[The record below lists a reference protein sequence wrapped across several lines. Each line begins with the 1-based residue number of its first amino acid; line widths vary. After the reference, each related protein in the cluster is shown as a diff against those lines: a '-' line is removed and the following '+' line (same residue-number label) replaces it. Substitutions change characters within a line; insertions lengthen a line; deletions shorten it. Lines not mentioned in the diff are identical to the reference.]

1 MLVLKRG
8 YQFWYTLL
16 ALHRVG
22 AIAIPATHLLT
33 AKDYVYR
40 ANAATVKMMIITGD
54 GDPTD
59 HVNEAMPEC
68 TTRGDLL
75 RDQAQGRGRE
85 MARLRRAGR
94 AGEPRSSRAP
104 RAKRR
109 TSPPTPC

>member
-40 ANAATVKMMIITGD
+40 ANAATV
-54 GDPTD
+54 
-59 HVNEAMPEC
+59 
-68 TTRGDLL
+68 
-75 RDQAQGRGRE
+75 
-85 MARLRRAGR
+85 
-94 AGEPRSSRAP
+94 
-104 RAKRR
+104 
-109 TSPPTPC
+109 